1 MAQEHFIAATRLR
14 KAVHVLAQ
22 RIIKLDIEADQLN
35 DVAETIEK
43 STESLS
49 GKDVSRWWGKT
60 SDDGETRSRSYRSRS
75 LFQGELHI
83 FSPELV
89 WGDFVGPGGEPG
101 YEFSVNLSDLYQG
114 PPLAVHGGYTA
125 GLFDELLGAVQSLD
139 SGATGYTAKLNI
151 KYRAFTPINKDLRF
165 QGWIVKSSGRRIT
178 VKGHCLDGNRVCS
191 EVEAL
196 FLRPKK
202 SEPVDNG

>member
-89 WGDFVGPGGEPG
+89 WDDFVGPGGEPG

-125 GLFDELLGAVQSLD
+125 G
-139 SGATGYTAKLNI
+139 N
-151 KYRAFTPINKDLRF
+151 
-165 QGWIVKSSGRRIT
+165 
-178 VKGHCLDGNRVCS
+178 
-191 EVEAL
+191 
-196 FLRPKK
+196 
-202 SEPVDNG
+202 